1 MPCRSI
7 VFPFDFSPIQFAMR
21 VADYVFEF
29 IARQDVGHVFFLPG
43 GGAMHLNNALLRQK
57 AITPVS
63 MLHEQGAAIAAEGYA
78 RTSGR
83 FGVCLVTSGPGATNA
98 LTGLAGAWFESTP
111 VMYVSG
117 QVKRADLKGDSGVR
131 QLGTQELDIV
141 AMVASI
147 TKYAVCVTDPARAR
161 YELEKAL
168 FLMHQGRRGP
178 VWIDIPLDVQATE
191 IDPLTQP
198 GFDPVAEGFATAP
211 ARPTAAA
218 LEKLATLFRAA
229 KRPVLI
235 AGNGIHGALA
245 QAELRELA
253 ERLQVPV
260 LTTWIAADLLEDA
273 HPLQCGR
280 PGTVAPR
287 GANFAVQNA
296 DLVLAIGA
304 RMDFSI
310 TGFDRSQF
318 ARGAQIAVVDID
330 AAEIRKLGALVD
342 LPIESDAKAFMD
354 AFLAAMGPAHVPATR
369 EWVAQCRAWKEKY
382 PVVQPE
388 YRAQTG
394 YANTY
399 LFTETLC
406 EELGEGD
413 QIIPGSSGAAL
424 DTFWLT
430 ARLKKG
436 QRAVATGGLGS
447 MGYGLPA
454 AIGGCLGG
462 QRKRTISVDGD
473 GGFVMNVQE
482 LEVARRLNLPIKYF
496 VLNNNGYAS
505 IRASQGG
512 YFKETIGCDPG
523 SGMTLPDFGK
533 LAAAFG
539 LTYLRIDDQ
548 SMLRERIRDAL
559 QAPGPVLCE
568 VMIQPDQAI
577 GPRVSS
583 RIRADGSM
591 VSTPLED
598 LFPFLERDEL
608 RANMLIPLV
617 DQ

>member
-1 MPCRSI
+1 
-7 VFPFDFSPIQFAMR
+7 MR

-29 IARQDVGHVFFLPG
+29 IARQNIGHVFFLPG
-43 GGAMHLNNALLRQK
+43 GGAMHLNNGLLRQK

-78 RTSGR
+78 RTSGQ

-98 LTGLAGAWFESTP
+98 LTGVAGAWFESTP
-111 VMYVSG
+111 VMVLSG
-117 QVKRADLKGDSGVR
+117 QVKRADLKRDSGVR

-141 AMVASI
+141 TMVGSI
-147 TKYAVCVTDPARAR
+147 TKYAVCLTDPARAR

-168 FLMHQGRRGP
+168 FLMRDGRRGP
-178 VWIDIPLDVQATE
+178 VWIDIPLDVQATD
-191 IDPLTQP
+191 IDPAAQA
-198 GFDPVAEGFATAP
+198 GFDPAAEGYAVEPAQPATADI
-211 ARPTAAA
+211 
-218 LEKLATLFRAA
+218 EKLAQLFRAA

-235 AGNGIHGALA
+235 AGNGIHGAGA
-245 QAELRELA
+245 EAELRELV
-253 ERLQVPV
+253 EYLQVPV
-260 LTTWIAADLLEDA
+260 LTTWIAADLIEDA

-280 PGTVAPR
+280 PGTVAAR

-296 DLVLAIGA
+296 DLVLAIGS

-310 TGFDRSQF
+310 TGFDRTQF

-330 AAEIRKLGALVD
+330 PAEIRKLGALAH
-342 LPIESDAKAFMD
+342 LPIVSDAKVFMRR
-354 AFLAAMGPAHVPATR
+354 FLAAIGTGYVPATR
-369 EWVAQCRAWKEKY
+369 EWVEQCRVWKNKY
-382 PVVQPE
+382 PVVLPE

-399 LFTETLC
+399 VFTETLC
-406 EELGEGD
+406 EELAEGD

-424 DTFWLT
+424 DTFWLS

-454 AIGGCLGG
+454 SIGGCLGG
-462 QRKRTISVDGD
+462 KRKRTISVDGD
-473 GGFVMNVQE
+473 GGFVMNNQE

-539 LTYLRIDDQ
+539 LPYVRIDDQ
-548 SMLRERIRDAL
+548 TVLRERIREAL
-559 QAPGPVLCE
+559 QTDGPVLCE